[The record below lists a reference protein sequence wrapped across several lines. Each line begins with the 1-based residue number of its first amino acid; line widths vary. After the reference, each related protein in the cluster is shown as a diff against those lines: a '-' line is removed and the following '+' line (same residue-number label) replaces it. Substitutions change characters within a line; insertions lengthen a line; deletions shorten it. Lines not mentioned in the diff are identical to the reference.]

1 MPMPGM
7 LFSLFMPFGSTM
19 RVFHRFAL
27 DSSLGFAIL
36 AGLGAASLWS
46 ATNPFVTRVG
56 RGLSR
61 AQLGQ
66 NRLTTAE
73 ETALLHIRPSAASP
87 SAARESP
94 RMNGGLARET
104 CRGMFGIGQRAFST
118 FGISARYSF
127 AGCMATHST
136 GRVRDLLADVR
147 QSPERRQTLL
157 AFALIVVV
165 LIDVAAAPLPF
176 GVSNAGGFEVD
187 HWLKEQKGDFSV
199 IHLPLARGLNGP
211 GLYRA
216 AIHGKKISYGYGTFF
231 PNAWRVAVT
240 PLGNFPNPE
249 AIALLRSWHVRYVLL
264 GQGAYEAGRVDAPGD
279 SWDKVQERLKSTPE
293 LRYVRTFDEVMPSA
307 GDKLSDR
314 LTVPWLGVP
323 VIADRTLVYE
333 VLP

>member
-1 MPMPGM
+1 MPGM

-46 ATNPFVTRVG
+46 AT
-56 RGLSR
+56 R
-61 AQLGQ
+61 A
-66 NRLTTAE
+66 N
-73 ETALLHIRPSAASP
+73 
-87 SAARESP
+87 
-94 RMNGGLARET
+94 
-104 CRGMFGIGQRAFST
+104 
-118 FGISARYSF
+118 
-127 AGCMATHST
+127 
-136 GRVRDLLADVR
+136 
-147 QSPERRQTLL
+147 RQTLL
-157 AFALIVVV
+157 AAGLIIVALV
-165 LIDVAAAPLPF
+165 DVAAAPLPF
-176 GVSNAGGFEVD
+176 GVSDASGFEVD
-187 HWLKEQKGDFSV
+187 HWLSEQQGDFSV

-216 AIHGKKISYGYGTFF
+216 AIHGKKISYGYGTFY

-264 GQGAYEAGRVDAPGD
+264 GQGAYEAVRVDAPGD

-293 LRYVRTFDEVMPSA
+293 LRYVRTFDEEMPA
-307 GDKLSDR
+307 IGDKLSDK